1 MIRTNYIRDLSKS
14 CWPIYDKRQERDFNT
29 IAKNWIITINQNEPN
44 ALLGHIFTSILVCPF
59 HSKLYKF
66 LAKFSRFI
74 ICHLLNKKHVT
85 TSYFVEHICDYN
97 DLTQNIIDENNCID
111 DDYNEFKLYYF
122 QIKSNLKDDHLK
134 IINKLMNNYENNKND
149 SNNII
154 IYEKKLRE
162 KFAYEKKLQKKYLE
176 GFEKFSILNQKL
188 HCVNEFQMLG
198 KFSNDS
204 YKSNILDGQAFSY
217 YKMNLSIG
225 EFYTNEDDSN
235 RAKHNYMTNSTTS
248 LDLIKI
254 YKILLQSL
262 QLLIKKIEIMKE
274 HDAFSEDHFFKS
286 EKLSIRLKNYQ
297 AAIVRNVHEAR
308 SKHDTQ
314 QNKLLSLQSKANS
327 FTENLTILINE
338 EYDKIRLDEFAEIFT
353 RHPFNPYVILD
364 EIESLPDISSNSN
377 FLLNIN
383 TIFMP
388 GENGVKMDVN
398 TKKSKKFIDHTT
410 STRISVKEKL
420 YDKKEINDKKVDLI
434 HNHDSEKDLNIM
446 LSEILEGNVNN
457 ITKTNGNK
465 IYVKNFY
472 PNISNAVSLTSDDTS
487 IKKNDNAYIKQP
499 NIIGNNNHI
508 KYFIPTSKC
517 KIKNSYYQSKK
528 IISNKESINA
538 TNVSGEPIT
547 SNNKINEIYAEHIGH
562 NVIKSDYDIS
572 NSPILESEELCN
584 ITMPTFLCDD

>member
-1 MIRTNYIRDLSKS
+1 
-14 CWPIYDKRQERDFNT
+14 
-29 IAKNWIITINQNEPN
+29 
-44 ALLGHIFTSILVCPF
+44 
-59 HSKLYKF
+59 
-66 LAKFSRFI
+66 
-74 ICHLLNKKHVT
+74 
-85 TSYFVEHICDYN
+85 
-97 DLTQNIIDENNCID
+97 
-111 DDYNEFKLYYF
+111 
-122 QIKSNLKDDHLK
+122 
-134 IINKLMNNYENNKND
+134 
-149 SNNII
+149 
-154 IYEKKLRE
+154 
-162 KFAYEKKLQKKYLE
+162 
-176 GFEKFSILNQKL
+176 
-188 HCVNEFQMLG
+188 
-198 KFSNDS
+198 
-204 YKSNILDGQAFSY
+204 
-217 YKMNLSIG
+217 
-225 EFYTNEDDSN
+225 
-235 RAKHNYMTNSTTS
+235 
-248 LDLIKI
+248 
-254 YKILLQSL
+254 
-262 QLLIKKIEIMKE
+262 MKE